1 MFHHVHSK
9 MAGNTIHGNHLH
21 HFHESLHHPGNTI
34 HGYHD
39 LLKHHKVGGNVV
51 VPNDALE
58 APWLAVIKG
67 VRRTKGMT
75 RGSGMKNHHSIE
87 QTIKDVHHKL
97 HLKGSGNYGN
107 RPAYLG
113 KYESDGSSKGGK
125 IGGKGKKKET
135 GRGMFFSGSGAGD
148 GLMFDHEMSSGN
160 RRHLPKLKLSTRDMV
175 GNGLSYY

>member
-21 HFHESLHHPGNTI
+21 RIHQSLHRPGNTI
-34 HGYHD
+34 HGKVD
-39 LLKHHKVGGNVV
+39 LHKHHKVGGNYV
-51 VPNDALE
+51 VPNDSLE

-67 VRRTKGMT
+67 VNRTKGMK
-75 RGSGMKNHHSIE
+75 RGSGMKGRNNHHSIE

-97 HLKGSGNYGN
+97 HLKGSGDFTN
-107 RPAYLG
+107 RP
-113 KYESDGSSKGGK
+113 SF
-125 IGGKGKKKET
+125 IGREEIHQGNGMRKGKGK
-135 GRGMFFSGSGAGD
+135 GMFFSGSGAGD